1 LDNSEQLR
9 MTVYASLLAALT
21 AAGAYMIIPIGPVPI
36 SLQTL
41 FVYLTG
47 LLLGSRWGAAGVAV
61 YLLAGACGLPVFAG
75 GTGGIGR
82 LLGPTGGYLLGYLAA
97 AFIIGFITERAPR
110 RRLVDAAAMIAGTLV
125 IYAPGVVW
133 LKIVTGMTFS
143 QAVTLGMLPF
153 LMGDGLK
160 ILAAVA
166 VAGAVRPLLHLR
178 PASVET
184 N

>member
-1 LDNSEQLR
+1 MDNSEQLR

-47 LLLGSRWGAAGVAV
+47 LLLGSRWGSASVGV

-82 LLGPTGGYLLGYLAA
+82 LLGPTGGYLFGYLAA
-97 AFIIGFITERAPR
+97 VFVMGLIAERGNR
-110 RRLVDAAAMIAGTLV
+110 RWIMDVIAMTAGTLI
-125 IYAPGVVW
+125 IYGAGVLW
-133 LKIVTGMTFS
+133 LKTVTGMTFTK
-143 QAVTLGMLPF
+143 AVAVGMLPF
-153 LMGDGLK
+153 LVGDSLK
-160 ILAAVA
+160 VVAAA
-166 VAGAVRPLLHLR
+166 AIARTVRPLLYLR
-178 PASVET
+178 QVSVES
-184 N
+184 